1 MIRELLKKLGVPW
14 RDEACLYGRFGVT
27 VYEVKGE
34 QKRVLRRIQK
44 KNQIVNDGRE
54 AMLQLLGFLG
64 VPGVPQIQNQIWS
77 LSAGTGG
84 IPPTITDFQLV
95 APVWTGVFVPP
106 LEVSVVAIPPSQFE
120 IQTTKMLP
128 TTDANGLTLQEAA
141 IFTRGD
147 NDDPGIAGNRRMYCR
162 QTHPPIL
169 KLNTIQ
175 IVYDWRLG
183 ITVEGAP

>member
-1 MIRELLKKLGVPW
+1 M
-14 RDEACLYGRFGVT
+14 T
-27 VYEVKGE
+27 VYDVKDG
-34 QKRVLRRIQK
+34 QRRVIRRIQK

-54 AMLQLLGFLG
+54 AMLQLLGFIG
-64 VPGVPQIQNQIWS
+64 VPGIPQIQNQVWS

-84 IPPTITDFQLV
+84 IPPTITDIQLA

-106 LEVSVVAIPPSQFE
+106 LEVAVVAIPPSQFE
-120 IQTTKMLP
+120 VQVTKTIP
-128 TTDANGLTLQEAA
+128 TTDANGSTLQEAG

-147 NDDPGIAGNRRMYCR
+147 NDDPLFAGNRRLYCR

-169 KLNTIQ
+169 KLVTMQ

>member
-1 MIRELLKKLGVPW
+1 MIRELLRKISAP
-14 RDEACLYGRFGVT
+14 RHDSMCLYGRFGMT
-27 VYEVKGE
+27 VYEVKDG
-34 QKRVLRRIQK
+34 QRRVLRRIQK

-54 AMLQLLGFLG
+54 VMLQLLGQMATG
-64 VPGVPQIQNQIWS
+64 VLPDDNQIWS

-84 IPPTITDFQLV
+84 IPPVITDTALY
-95 APVWTGVFVPP
+95 APVWSGVFTILPP
-106 LEVSVVAIPPSQFE
+106 EIAIIALPPSTFE
-120 IQTTKMLP
+120 VQTTKTIP
-128 TTDANGLTLQEAA
+128 TTDANGTTLQEAG
-141 IFTRGD
+141 IFTKSGK
-147 NDDPGIAGNRRMYCR
+147 MYCR

>member
-1 MIRELLKKLGVPW
+1 MIRELLKKLGVPC
-14 RDEACLYGRFGVT
+14 RDAACLYGRFGMT
-27 VYEVKGE
+27 VYDVKSG
-34 QKRVLRRIQK
+34 QPRVLRRIQK

-54 AMLQLLGFLG
+54 VMLQLLGQLG
-64 VPGVPQIQNQIWS
+64 TGILPVENQVWS

-84 IPPTITDFQLV
+84 VPPIITDTQLYF
-95 APVWTGVFVPP
+95 PVWTGAFTP
-106 LEVSVVAIPPSQFE
+106 LEVAVVALPPSTFE
-120 IQTTKMLP
+120 VQVTKTML
-128 TTDANGLTLQEAA
+128 TTDANGNTLQEAG

-147 NDDPGIAGNRRMYCR
+147 NDDPSLAGNRKMYCR

-169 KLNTIQ
+169 KLVTMQ